1 MAISEARPID
11 RRLAPILAD
20 VSRYIGRYGLK
31 QGDPE
36 GAKAVLRVGVEEH
49 VRRVV
54 QVYWTGFQAE
64 VPGRSISLHLEVA
77 DPRVHWGEC
86 YLSPDSNS
94 WFFFFG
100 ERESDG
106 EVQLLYY
113 EQHGNATDGL
123 RNFFDHASWY
133 VLTATDHSWDDVTF
147 SIADELQWGAEFA
160 VRESTSVSPAV
171 QESLKKS
178 TIMWLR
184 WRTADGEHTMPVW
197 YFYDAKAARIYV
209 LSGERQ
215 QVLPGAERMRE
226 CDVILRWKG
235 KSASV
240 AEIGADV
247 RVIRGTDPDWS
258 EVADRVAEKRLNIP
272 GTPEDTARRWRDECV
287 ILELTLRS

>member
-1 MAISEARPID
+1 MAISEARPVD
-11 RRLAPILAD
+11 SRLAPILAD

-31 QGDPE
+31 QADPE
-36 GAKAVLRVGVEEH
+36 GAKAVLRVGTEEH

-54 QVYWTGFQAE
+54 QAYWTGFQAE
-64 VPGRSISLHLEVA
+64 IPGRCIALHLEVA

-113 EQHGNATDGL
+113 EQHPDAVAGL

-133 VLTATDHSWDDVTF
+133 VMTATDHSWDDVVF
-147 SIADELQWGAEFA
+147 SIADDLQWGEAFA
-160 VRESTSVSPAV
+160 VRETTSVSPAV

-184 WRTADGEHTMPVW
+184 WRAGADEHTMPVW
-197 YFYDAKAARIYV
+197 YHYDAKAGKIYV

-247 RVIRGTDPDWS
+247 RVMRGTDPDWT
-258 EVADRVAEKRLNIP
+258 EVADKVAEKRLNIP

>member
-1 MAISEARPID
+1 MAISEARPVD
-11 RRLAPILAD
+11 RRLAPIMAD
-20 VSRYIGRYGLK
+20 VARYIGRYGLK
-31 QGDPE
+31 QGDPQ

-49 VRRVV
+49 VRRIV
-54 QVYWTGFQAE
+54 QAYWTPFQAE
-64 VPGRSISLHLEVA
+64 VPGRSISLHLEVP

-86 YLSPDSNS
+86 YLSPDNNS

-113 EQHGNATDGL
+113 EQHPTAADGL
-123 RNFFDHASWY
+123 RNFFDHANWY

-147 SIADELQWGAEFA
+147 SIADELQWGEQFA
-160 VRESTSVSPAV
+160 VREATSVSPAV

-184 WRTADGEHTMPVW
+184 WRSTEGEHTMPVW
-197 YFYDAKAARIYV
+197 YFYDAKAGKIYV

-215 QVLPGAERMRE
+215 QVLPGAEHMRE

-235 KSASV
+235 KNSSV

>member
-1 MAISEARPID
+1 MAIREARPVD
-11 RRLAPILAD
+11 QKLAPILAQ
-20 VSRYIGRYGLK
+20 VSRQIGRHGLK

-36 GAKAVLRVGVEEH
+36 GAKAVLRVGVEED
-49 VRRVV
+49 VRRIV
-54 QVYWTGFQAE
+54 QVYWTPFQAE
-64 VPGRSISLHLEVA
+64 VPGRSIALHLEIP

-86 YLSPDSNS
+86 YLSPDYVN

-106 EVQLLYY
+106 EIQLLYY
-113 EQHGNATDGL
+113 EQHKTTEDAL
-123 RNFFDHASWY
+123 RNFFDHANWY
-133 VLTATDHSWDDVTF
+133 MLTATDNTWDNVTF
-147 SIADELQWGAEFA
+147 SIADELQWGEEYA
-160 VRESTSVSPAV
+160 VREATSVSPAV

-184 WRTADGEHTMPVW
+184 WRGPDGEHTMPVW
-197 YFYDAKAARIYV
+197 YLYDAKAGKIYV

-215 QVLPGAERMRE
+215 QVLPGAEKMRD
-226 CDVILRWKG
+226 CTVILRWKG
-235 KSASV
+235 KSANV

-247 RVIRGTDPDWS
+247 RVIRGTDEDWS
-258 EVADRVAEKRLNIP
+258 EIADKVAEKRLNIP

>member
-1 MAISEARPID
+1 MAIREARPVD
-11 RRLAPILAD
+11 RKLAPILTQ
-20 VSRYIGRYGLK
+20 VSRYIGRHGLK

-36 GAKAVLRVGVEEH
+36 GAKAVLRVAMEED
-49 VRRVV
+49 VRRIV
-54 QVYWTGFQAE
+54 QVYWTPFQAE
-64 VPGRSISLHLEVA
+64 IPGRCISLHLEVP

-86 YLSPDSNS
+86 YLSPDSVN

-106 EVQLLYY
+106 EIQLLYY
-113 EQHGNATDGL
+113 EQHHTIDDAL
-123 RNFFDHASWY
+123 RNFFDHANWY
-133 VLTATDHSWDDVTF
+133 ILTATDNTWDNMVF
-147 SIADELQWGAEFA
+147 SIADELQWGEQYA
-160 VRESTSVSPAV
+160 VRQATSVTPAV

-184 WRTADGEHTMPVW
+184 WRVDGAEHTMPVW
-197 YFYDAKAARIYV
+197 YLYDAKAGKIYV

-215 QVLPGAERMRE
+215 QVLPGAEKMRD
-226 CDVILRWKG
+226 CTVILRWKG
-235 KSASV
+235 KNANV

-247 RVIRGTDPDWS
+247 RVIRGTDPDWN
-258 EVADRVAEKRLNIP
+258 EIADKVAEKRLNIP